1 MGDMRLVTVQLV
13 QKYRFRFPEG
23 ETGDTVWEG
32 LRDQFT
38 SNPGRLRL
46 IFEARYN

>member
-1 MGDMRLVTVQLV
+1 MGDMRLVTARLV

-23 ETGDTVWEG
+23 ENGDTVFEN

-38 SNPGRLRL
+38 LSLGRLRL
-46 IFEARYN
+46 IFEARES